1 MDLADQIARQ
11 SEQLARLSE
20 GRVRQ
25 SHERVSLEQMVTTA
39 LRDRH
44 QALGERGIVL
54 EQSIRPV
61 EIVVD
66 PGLLFNLVETALDW
80 AIRHVRHIAVTLGVK
95 EGPEHGLL
103 SATAS
108 PDRK

>member
-20 GRVRQ
+20 GRVRH
-25 SHERVSLEQMVTTA
+25 HERISLEQRATTA